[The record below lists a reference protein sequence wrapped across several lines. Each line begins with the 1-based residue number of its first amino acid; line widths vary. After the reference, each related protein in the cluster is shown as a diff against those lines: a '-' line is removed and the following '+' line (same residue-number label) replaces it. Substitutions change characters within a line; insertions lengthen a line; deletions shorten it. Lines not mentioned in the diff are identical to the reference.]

1 MNRIFYLLFLISFSV
16 SSQKLS
22 YSPYSYFG
30 VGDTGF
36 SATAENQM
44 MGGITSYADSA
55 QVNLNNAASLS
66 KLKFVNYL
74 VGVDLKSTS
83 FKNNNTNESSTS
95 AGLKYI
101 AVSVPVVSGIER
113 KNLFS
118 FSFGIKPNTSVGYL
132 LENNIEDLPTP
143 ELNRFEGDGGINSAF
158 LSVAFELFKNLGFGV
173 SSSYSFGSLNHYHSK
188 ILQDVELYTKVSN
201 ESSLSGLDYTFS
213 TFYQGKISE
222 NLSLYSSFSHKPDN
236 DLNSRNSQTI
246 ATLKADGGF
255 GGDSES
261 IDLQAIGLDRT
272 KVKMPAMNTFGIG
285 LGQDKKWFF
294 GVSYKSVAEGGY
306 KNRIM
311 NLDNVSFK
319 SSKQYSAGGFFI
331 PKYDSFTNFFDTL
344 TYRFGVRYLSGGLYV
359 NNQQIN
365 DFGINFGVGIPLA
378 GLSKANVGFEFGQRG
393 TNEAGLIKENYFSVK
408 LGFSLNDVWFIKT
421 LYN

>member
-1 MNRIFYLLFLISFSV
+1 
-16 SSQKLS
+16 
-22 YSPYSYFG
+22 
-30 VGDTGF
+30 
-36 SATAENQM
+36 
-44 MGGITSYADSA
+44 
-55 QVNLNNAASLS
+55 
-66 KLKFVNYL
+66 
-74 VGVDLKSTS
+74 
-83 FKNNNTNESSTS
+83 
-95 AGLKYI
+95 
-101 AVSVPVVSGIER
+101 
-113 KNLFS
+113 
-118 FSFGIKPNTSVGYL
+118 
-132 LENNIEDLPTP
+132 
-143 ELNRFEGDGGINSAF
+143 
-158 LSVAFELFKNLGFGV
+158 
-173 SSSYSFGSLNHYHSK
+173 
-188 ILQDVELYTKVSN
+188 
-201 ESSLSGLDYTFS
+201 
-213 TFYQGKISE
+213 
-222 NLSLYSSFSHKPDN
+222 
-236 DLNSRNSQTI
+236 
-246 ATLKADGGF
+246 
-255 GGDSES
+255 
-261 IDLQAIGLDRT
+261 LQAIGLDRT

-408 LGFSLNDVWFIKT
+408 LGFSLNDVWFIKS